1 MDASVGLVIQC
12 VGITLVMLLSFF
24 IMRSIQT
31 RALRYWTLAW
41 TSLALALA
49 CLIVAFHIAKVA
61 PLFYSLYFFG
71 EYIFGFMFVAGCRQ
85 HATGAQLTR
94 RQSLWLLPFG
104 LIAASLPHVLHNF
117 NDQFM
122 VHAFIIACFF
132 STAFWS
138 LRPARKRDSNSP
150 GMRVMSV
157 ALLLLALNFFHYI
170 AVFGARYDVWG
181 WFMPTEYLKYT
192 SIFDLILE
200 ILLGF
205 GTVMVLMEGVRR
217 AVEATNRELTAARDR
232 LETMA
237 RVDPLTQAFNRH
249 AFHSLLDREQTGTSA
264 DAAGCVVVIDI
275 DNLKPLNDSHGHA
288 AGDEAIRAVA
298 RSIRSLIR
306 ADDMLFRWGGDEFLL
321 LLFGLAEAEARKR
334 MERLNAPLAETRL
347 QRVSEPVSVS
357 VSYGIADFNKLA
369 ELQQAIEHADTAM
382 YRRKQSAKQARQE
395 KAVTSDK

>member
-24 IMRSIQT
+24 ILRSTST
-31 RALRYWTLAW
+31 RALHYWTLAW

-49 CLIVAFHIAKVA
+49 ALIVAFHTDRIA

-71 EYIFGFMFVAGCRQ
+71 EYVFGFMFVAGCRQ
-85 HATGAQLTR
+85 HAANAELTR
-94 RQSLWLLPFG
+94 RQTLWLLPLA
-104 LIAASLPHVLHNF
+104 LIAAVLPHVLNNF
-117 NDQFM
+117 NNQFM
-122 VHAFIIACFF
+122 VQAFILACFF
-132 STAFWS
+132 TAAFFS
-138 LRPARKRDSNSP
+138 LKPARRDANSP
-150 GMRVMSV
+150 GLRVMSV
-157 ALLLLALNFFHYI
+157 ALALLAINFFHYI
-170 AVFGARYDVWG
+170 PVFGARYGVWG
-181 WFMPTEYLKYT
+181 WFVPAEYLKYN

-249 AFHSLLDREQTGTSA
+249 AFHSLLDHEQTGTSA

-275 DNLKPLNDSHGHA
+275 DNLKPINDSHGHA
-288 AGDEAIRAVA
+288 TGDEAIRAVA
-298 RSIRSLIR
+298 HAIRSLIR

-321 LLFGLAEAEARKR
+321 LLFGVAEAGARKR

-347 QRVSEPVSVS
+347 QRMNEPVTIS
-357 VSYGIADFNKLA
+357 VSYGIADFDKLA
-369 ELQQAIEHADTAM
+369 DLQQAIEHADTAM
-382 YRRKQSAKQARQE
+382 YRRKQSAKQQ
-395 KAVTSDK
+395 KAVLSDK

>member
-1 MDASVGLVIQC
+1 MDASIGLVIQC
-12 VGITLVMLLSFF
+12 VGILLVTLLSFF

-41 TSLALALA
+41 SALSLSLVSL
-49 CLIVAFHIAKVA
+49 VFAFHLAKLA
-61 PLFYSLYFFG
+61 PIFYSLYFLG
-71 EYIFGFMFVAGCRQ
+71 EYVFGFMFVAGCRQ
-85 HATGAQLTR
+85 HATDAHLTR
-94 RQSLWLLPFG
+94 KQLLWLLPLA
-104 LIAASLPHVLHNF
+104 LIATLLPHALPNF

-132 STAFWS
+132 SAAFWS
-138 LRPARKRDSNSP
+138 LRPARRRDPNSP

-157 ALLLLALNFFHYI
+157 ALVLLAINFFHYI
-170 AVFGARYDVWG
+170 PVFGLRYDVWG

-217 AVEATNRELTAARDR
+217 AVEATNLELTAARDR
-232 LETMA
+232 LETLA

-249 AFHSLLDREQTGTSA
+249 AFHSLLNHEQVGTSA

-275 DNLKPLNDSHGHA
+275 DNLKPINDSHGHA

-298 RSIRSLIR
+298 RAVRSLIR

-334 MERLNAPLAETRL
+334 MELLNAPLAETRL
-347 QRVSEPVSVS
+347 QRVAAPVSIS
-357 VSYGIADFNKLA
+357 VSYGIADFNKLT
-369 ELQQAIEHADTAM
+369 ELQQAIEHADSAM
-382 YRRKQSAKQARQE
+382 YQRKQSCKAQRQH
-395 KAVTSDK
+395 KLV